1 MRYGGVPGEVG
12 HQGEGQFGSLPNAY
26 TQSPTGP
33 PLASSM
39 TSSSTILGIF
49 CQKKRYD
56 GKLKSKLSKQDIW
69 LCPQGLTGGDWDNDA
84 RKEQNGFLETIR
96 ERVSSIPFFL
106 GLSSCIQQA
115 ITKCWLSTI
124 VLDALMDSTKS
135 LVLCSVGIAEKTSQR
150 QCHLSK
156 MMDDE

>member
-1 MRYGGVPGEVG
+1 M
-12 HQGEGQFGSLPNAY
+12 EGCLVRWDIRGKDSSAVFPTHTHSLPQGHHWHLAWLHLP
-26 TQSPTGP
+26 QSWE
-33 PLASSM
+33 SSAR
-39 TSSSTILGIF
+39 
-49 CQKKRYD
+49 KKRYD

-69 LCPQGLTGGDWDNDA
+69 LCPQGLPGGDWDNDA
-84 RKEQNGFLETIR
+84 RKEQNGFLQTIR

-135 LVLCSVGIAEKTSQR
+135 LVLCSVGIAEKTS
-150 QCHLSK
+150 
-156 MMDDE
+156 